1 MSEKNAAQ
9 KKIHQTF
16 WQKAIFSLLGKI
28 QNSAKSAP
36 IKADALDC
44 NTFLKAMVRHKDEL
58 LKKRAKLAYE
68 INYFVRTELGLE
80 SFYQMVG
87 QSLFLFIAKTQTP
100 TEVVTSTIRD
110 VSGDGLISVLILS
123 LMWSFARSIL
133 SNNRQRFV
141 PSIEN
146 IERAI

>member
-1 MSEKNAAQ
+1 
-9 KKIHQTF
+9 
-16 WQKAIFSLLGKI
+16 
-28 QNSAKSAP
+28 
-36 IKADALDC
+36 
-44 NTFLKAMVRHKDEL
+44 MVRHKDEL

-100 TEVVTSTIRD
+100 TEVVTNTIRD
-110 VSGDGLISVLILS
+110 VSGDGLIGILILS

-133 SNNRQRFV
+133 SNNR
-141 PSIEN
+141 
-146 IERAI
+146 

>member
-1 MSEKNAAQ
+1 
-9 KKIHQTF
+9 
-16 WQKAIFSLLGKI
+16 
-28 QNSAKSAP
+28 
-36 IKADALDC
+36 
-44 NTFLKAMVRHKDEL
+44 MVRHKDEL

-68 INYFVRTELGLE
+68 INYFIGTELGLE
-80 SFYQMVG
+80 SFYQLVG

-100 TEVVTSTIRD
+100 TEVVTNTIRD
-110 VSGDGLISVLILS
+110 VSGEGLIGILVLS

-141 PSIEN
+141 ACIGN